1 MVLKELGQ
9 EPELGQAQAQ
19 VREPEPEPEQEL
31 GQEPEPELGQAQ
43 AQAREPEPEPELVLL
58 PQNYLL
64 VQVLRFQQ
72 DLMLVRDC

>member
-9 EPELGQAQAQ
+9 EPELGQAQA
-19 VREPEPEPEQEL
+19 REPEPELEPEL

-43 AQAREPEPEPELVLL
+43 AQAREPEPELVLL